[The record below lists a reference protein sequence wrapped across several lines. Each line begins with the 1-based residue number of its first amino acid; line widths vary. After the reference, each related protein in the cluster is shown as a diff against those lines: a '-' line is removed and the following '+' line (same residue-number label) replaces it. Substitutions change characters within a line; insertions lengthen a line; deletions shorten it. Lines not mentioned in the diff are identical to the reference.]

1 MSNSANIGDGLQAGP
16 LVYIVIINW
25 NQPEMTKECLESLAK
40 TNYSP
45 YKVLVVDN
53 GSTDDSVT
61 SIRAAFPETIML
73 ETGENLG
80 YSEGN
85 NVGIQLALEQGAEY
99 LLLLNNDTTVDP
111 HMLGQMV
118 KMAQSEAN
126 IGIIGPT
133 QYYFDLP
140 DTIWGAA
147 NYVEWST
154 GEPRR
159 SRMGEVV
166 GNGQHA
172 LDDTKPIE
180 ADYIDTCAAL
190 VRREVFEQ
198 VGLLDGRYF
207 INYDD
212 ADLGLRA
219 RRAGFRVIY
228 LPQASMWHKVSASM
242 GQASPGTTYYMTRNL
257 LLLFRSHGT
266 GFKRTV
272 AILRIVLSTLRTI
285 VAWTLKPQYA
295 NKDYRRRRNANM
307 LALRD
312 FFLGRFGKMG
322 PDVIRAC
329 YGD

>member
-1 MSNSANIGDGLQAGP
+1 MNSSANIGLGSSSEP

-25 NQPEMTKECLESLAK
+25 NQPEMTKECLESLAQIS
-40 TNYSP
+40 YSC

-53 GSTDDSVT
+53 GSTDDSVA

-85 NVGIQLALEQGAEY
+85 NVGIRLALEQGAEY
-99 LLLLNNDTTVDP
+99 ILLLNNDTTVDRP
-111 HMLGQMV
+111 MLGQMV
-118 KMAQSEAN
+118 EVAESETH
-126 IGIIGPT
+126 IGIVGPT

-147 NYVEWST
+147 NYVEWSA
-154 GEPRR
+154 GVPQR
-159 SRMGEVV
+159 SRMGETV
-166 GNGQHA
+166 GNGQNT
-172 LDDTKPIE
+172 LDDAKPIE

-207 INYDD
+207 INFDD

-219 RRAGFRVIY
+219 RRAGFRVVY

-266 GFKRTV
+266 GFKRIV

-285 VAWTLKPQYA
+285 AAWTLKPQYA
-295 NKDYRRRRNANM
+295 NKDFRRRRNANA

>member
-1 MSNSANIGDGLQAGP
+1 MNNSVKIEDISSAEP

-25 NQPEMTKECLESLAK
+25 NQPEMTKECLASLVE
-40 TNYSP
+40 TNYSA
-45 YKVLVVDN
+45 YKVMVVDN
-53 GSTDDSVT
+53 GSTDNSVS
-61 SIRAAFPETIML
+61 SIRVTFPETIIV

-85 NVGIQLALEQGAEY
+85 NVGIRLALEQGAEY
-99 LLLLNNDTTVDP
+99 ILLLNNDTTVDP
-111 HMLGQMV
+111 HMLRQMV
-118 KMAQSEAN
+118 ETAEAESN
-126 IGIIGPT
+126 IGIVGPT

-147 NYVEWST
+147 NYVEWSAGT
-154 GEPRR
+154 PRR
-159 SRMGEVV
+159 SRMGETV
-166 GNGQHA
+166 GNGQIG
-172 LDDTKPIE
+172 LDNTKYIE

-207 INYDD
+207 INFDD

-219 RRAGFRVIY
+219 HQAGFRVIY
-228 LPQASMWHKVSASM
+228 VPQASMWHKVSASM

-266 GFKRTV
+266 GLNRIV
-272 AILRIVLSTLRTI
+272 AILRIILSTLRTVI
-285 VAWTLKPQYA
+285 AWTLKPQYA
-295 NKDYRRRRNANM
+295 NKDFRRRRNANA